1 MEEYIRMI
9 GLKTGVLIACSAQM
23 GALIAGADAHSQRCL
38 YDYGYQLGLAFQ
50 VADDYLDAYGEQKVF
65 GKPIGG
71 DILNEKKSWL
81 TVKAHQLG
89 AAGLEEALTAPAQ
102 TQEQKD
108 AKIARVKA
116 LYESVGVPAAAR
128 EEIARLSRQA
138 ISCAEGARMEEEG
151 FQMLRRF
158 ADALVG
164 RMS

>member
-1 MEEYIRMI
+1 MNGLRNKLKENKGYVILEAAILTPVFLFAVVLLVYI
-9 GLKTGVLIACSAQM
+9 LQVLHFQEIIHFEAC
-23 GALIAGADAHSQRCL
+23 RN
-38 YDYGYQLGLAFQ
+38 LAE
-50 VADDYLDAYGEQKVF
+50 L
-65 GKPIGG
+65 
-71 DILNEKKSWL
+71 SWES
-81 TVKAHQLG
+81 QLG